1 MANKAIST
9 LTVGS
14 SVYLNV
20 GGVRKEF
27 LVVHQGLPSSLYDA
41 SCDGTWLLMK
51 DIYENRQWDSSDYN
65 AYETSTVNTYL
76 NGPFFSRFDSNIQG
90 IIKQVKIPYRKNGG
104 TGSTDQSGANGLPAK
119 IFLLSAYEVG
129 FMNHYS
135 SDYPVE
141 GAKLD
146 YFESGSGTSAT
157 NKRIANLNGS
167 TADWWLRS
175 PRIEYKDYVLRIY
188 SDGQCGDGVVSYPY
202 GIRPALVLPSTT
214 LVDDSGNVVTVD
226 LTAHK
231 TLINGTAY
239 TVQGGKCMVNGTVY
253 NILKGR
259 TLIGGTG
266 YDITFPEPLVMP
278 VKGDL
283 ITMNLDG
290 TDRLYRVLKI
300 VDGTTVEVLVM
311 WDRLSSYFVSD
322 LNGSDRYAGS
332 PLDSCLNTTWY
343 NTLSSNAKAAIV
355 PKNISQYQY
364 GVNNSVYNQI
374 THASYADYSSKSLK
388 SAILYERNIYALDIE
403 DIEEYFGGTA
413 GSVSLNTPGKF
424 SGDDLVTL
432 FWNTTAPGFIYM
444 WLRSAAQNSSPS
456 VWQVVGFYK
465 QTAQVLGSSS
475 KPSYVAR
482 PAFQIDLS
490 KIDFMIN

>member
-1 MANKAIST
+1 MANAKLGTKA
-9 LTVGS
+9 VGS
-14 SVYLNV
+14 IVKLKV
-20 GGVRKEF
+20 GGTAKEF
-27 LVVHQGLPSSLYDA
+27 IVVHQGKPGSMYDE
-41 SCDGTWLLMK
+41 SCNGTWLLMK

-65 AYETSTVNTYL
+65 AYEASTVNTYL
-76 NGPFFSRFDSNIQG
+76 NGPFFSRFDSSIQG
-90 IIKQVKIPYRKNGG
+90 IIKQVKIPYRKGG
-104 TGSTDQSGANGLPAK
+104 GAGGPDQSGANGLPAK

-146 YFESGSGTSAT
+146 YFESGNGTSAT

-188 SDGQCGDGVVSYPY
+188 SDGQLGNGAASYPY

-231 TLINGTAY
+231 TLVNGTVY
-239 TVQGGKCMVNGTVY
+239 TVQGGKCMVGGTVY

-290 TDRLYRVLKI
+290 TDRQYRVLKI
-300 VDGTTVEVLVM
+300 VDETTVEVFRVQTL
-311 WDRLSSYFVSD
+311 DTALRYS
-322 LNGSDRYAGS
+322 GTAEYAGN
-332 PLDSCLNTTWY
+332 DIDVALNQTYY
-343 NTLSSNAKAAIV
+343 NTLTTAAKNAIV
-355 PKNISQYQY
+355 PKDINQY
-364 GVNNSVYNQI
+364 
-374 THASYADYSSKSLK
+374 SYANRGSYTDDH
-388 SAILYERNIYALDIE
+388 ACALYYPENKWLRWHVGNRFVYALDLE
-403 DIEEYFGGTA
+403 DVEEYFNSKYT
-413 GSVSLNTPGKF
+413 SDDLNATFFQGYTI
-424 SGDDLVTL
+424 SGDKRL
-432 FWNTTAPGFIYM
+432 
-444 WLRSAAQNSSPS
+444 WLRSASTSDDSMAIQITHGLYACVIQSYF
-456 VWQVVGFYK
+456 QYDYG
-465 QTAQVLGSSS
+465 VL
-475 KPSYVAR
+475 A
-482 PAFQIDLS
+482 AFQIDLS
-490 KIDFMIN
+490 KIDFTIN